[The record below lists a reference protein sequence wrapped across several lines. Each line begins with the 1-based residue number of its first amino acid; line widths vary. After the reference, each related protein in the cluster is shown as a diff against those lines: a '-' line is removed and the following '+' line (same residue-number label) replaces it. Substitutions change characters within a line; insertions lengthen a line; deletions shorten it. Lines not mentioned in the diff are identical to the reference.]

1 MFPIQY
7 IIYFISKGSCMN
19 WIENLDRLSGQ
30 FMCRLPGRILQ
41 VSRYVIQFPYDLK
54 SHKSLLIKVK
64 ECKILS
70 EKFTQKGVDINPLMP
85 SKRDLGIRVIL
96 NPLTIFFYLTAS
108 SSF

>member
-1 MFPIQY
+1 MIVF
-7 IIYFISKGSCMN
+7 
-19 WIENLDRLSGQ
+19 ELDRNLDRLSGS
-30 FMCRLPGRILQ
+30 FMWRLPGRIVQ
-41 VSRYVIQFPYDLK
+41 VSRYLIYFPYHIDGPYDLK